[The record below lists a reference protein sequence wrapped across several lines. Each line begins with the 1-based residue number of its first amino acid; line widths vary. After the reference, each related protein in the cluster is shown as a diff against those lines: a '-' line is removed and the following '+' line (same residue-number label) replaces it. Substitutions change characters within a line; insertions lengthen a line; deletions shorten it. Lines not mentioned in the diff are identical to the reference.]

1 MVLVPQSKRSPSAC
15 PRREELVWSYLHRSE
30 VRSER
35 SVRPDAISRRA
46 ALAGAKSHRGN
57 APVLPKVRSNAKV
70 AGQHRRRRYQGRPSG
85 RRLNALRDRARPPQ
99 RKPPGRES
107 GAVKVV
113 SDSIVARDVDFGG
126 LPSIEHI
133 RNFFMPKEK
142 KLQPPQHQQQRP
154 GREHKM
160 RPRPKAQDE
169 KHRGNEKLRDKVAL
183 ITGGDSG
190 IGRAIAIAF
199 AKEGAD
205 VTVVYLEE
213 KRDANET
220 KRLVEEHGR
229 RCLLISGNVGQE
241 EFCRKAIAKTI
252 QEFGRIDILVNNAAE
267 QHPQESIEKIT
278 EKQLERTF
286 RTNIFSF
293 FFMTKAAL
301 KHLKKG
307 AVIINTTSVTA
318 YKGSAHLLDYSST
331 KGAITSFTRSLSQ
344 ALAEKGVRVNGVAPG
359 PIWTP
364 LIPSTFPSKEV
375 ETFGSD
381 VPLGRPGQPEEVAP
395 SYVFLA
401 SDDSSYMT
409 GQILHPNGGTVV
421 NG

>member
-1 MVLVPQSKRSPSAC
+1 
-15 PRREELVWSYLHRSE
+15 
-30 VRSER
+30 
-35 SVRPDAISRRA
+35 
-46 ALAGAKSHRGN
+46 
-57 APVLPKVRSNAKV
+57 
-70 AGQHRRRRYQGRPSG
+70 
-85 RRLNALRDRARPPQ
+85 
-99 RKPPGRES
+99 
-107 GAVKVV
+107 
-113 SDSIVARDVDFGG
+113 
-126 LPSIEHI
+126 
-133 RNFFMPKEK
+133 MPKEK
-142 KLQPPQHQQQRP
+142 KLQPPQHQRKRP

-160 RPRPKAQDE
+160 KPRPRAEDE
-169 KHRGNEKLRDKVAL
+169 KHRGSGKLQGKVAI

-190 IGRAIAIAF
+190 IGRAVAIAF

-205 VTVVYLEE
+205 VSVVYLEE
-213 KRDANET
+213 KKDANET

-229 RCLLISGNVGQE
+229 KCLLIEGDVGQE
-241 EFCRKAIAKTI
+241 QFCRKAVEQTMK
-252 QEFGRIDILVNNAAE
+252 EFGKLDILINNAAE

-293 FFMTKAAL
+293 FFMAKAAL

-318 YKGSAHLLDYSST
+318 YKGSAHLVDYSST

-344 ALAEKGVRVNGVAPG
+344 ALADKCIRVNGIAPG
-359 PIWTP
+359 PVWTP
-364 LIPSTFPSKEV
+364 LIPSTFPAKEV

-381 VPLGRPGQPEEVAP
+381 VPLGRPGQSKEIAP

-409 GQILHPNGGTVV
+409 GQVLHPNGGTIV